1 LSQYDPKMVV
11 KRTQQRNG
19 GSRPPVEAERLIGF
33 LNSRPR
39 VGHPDGLASG
49 ESAAVL
55 LESLGVDGALLDGV
69 GLDRLRRLRDL
80 LAVLADRGGDVG
92 GRGPAWDAVNE
103 IAAGVP
109 TVVRFISDDESD
121 VRPAGDGID
130 AIVGGLIGDLDRV
143 VRRGSWT
150 RVRLCAYEPCKSAFY
165 DATRSRTQRWHSY
178 EVCGNRANVASYRR
192 RAAAGSPKR
201 ASH

>member
-1 LSQYDPKMVV
+1 MAAQ
-11 KRTQQRNG
+11 RAQQRNEK
-19 GSRPPVEAERLIGF
+19 STPPVEAERLIGF

-39 VGHPDGLASG
+39 GGHADGLASTA
-49 ESAAVL
+49 SAGSL
-55 LESLGVDGALLDGV
+55 LESLGLDGRSLDDV
-69 GLDRLRRLRDL
+69 GLERLRRLRDL
-80 LAVLADRGGDVG
+80 LAVLADREGDNG
-92 GRGPAWDAVNE
+92 GRGAAWDAVNE

-109 TVVRFISDDESD
+109 TVVRFVSDEESA
-121 VRPAGDGID
+121 VRPAGEGVD
-130 AIVGGLIGDLDRV
+130 AIVGALIADLDRAV
-143 VRRGSWT
+143 SSGSWK

-201 ASH
+201 ASR

>member
-1 LSQYDPKMVV
+1 MMVA
-11 KRTQQRNG
+11 KRAQQRKG
-19 GSRPPVEAERLIGF
+19 ESKPPVEAERLIGF

-39 VGHPDGLASG
+39 GGYPDGLASG
-49 ESAAVL
+49 ESAAAL
-55 LESLGVDGALLDGV
+55 LESLGLGAGSLDDV
-69 GLDRLRRLRDL
+69 GLERLRRLRDL
-80 LAVLADRGGDVG
+80 LAVLADREVDD
-92 GRGPAWDAVNE
+92 GRRGEAWDAVNE

-109 TVVRFISDDESD
+109 TVVRFVSDEESA
-121 VRPAGDGID
+121 VRPAGEGVDS
-130 AIVGGLIGDLDRV
+130 IVGGLIADLDRAV
-143 VRRGSWT
+143 SSGTWK

-201 ASH
+201 TSR